1 MFASSGL
8 GATAEGPED
17 SLAYFQYYGFETGY
31 YVGGPPTQFAFSYF
45 PFSAVIDL
53 GTGELM
59 GKDSSVPV
67 MLTPEEILAFVE
79 AANVE

>member
-31 YVGGPPTQFAFSYF
+31 YVGGPPTQFSFSYF

-53 GTGELM
+53 NTGELM
-59 GKDSSVPV
+59 GKDVGSTD
-67 MLTPEEILAFVE
+67 MLTPAEILSFVQ
-79 AANVE
+79 AANGE